1 MIHRLILDSIE
12 EDLLAVPQ
20 NLNDICI
27 FTEDAE
33 FDTRPRTDINYCLN
47 WFPPGSN
54 GDEAKKQQAGH
65 EHACSFHVE
74 TLQTDI
80 ICGKRVQRAVPKIRT
95 NRKRFLVPPATS
107 AARCD
112 AFHLRRASK
121 C

>member
-47 WFPPGSN
+47 WFPL
-54 GDEAKKQQAGH
+54 EAMVTRQRNNKLDMN
-65 EHACSFHVE
+65 
-74 TLQTDI
+74 T
-80 ICGKRVQRAVPKIRT
+80 RAV
-95 NRKRFLVPPATS
+95 FM
-107 AARCD
+107 
-112 AFHLRRASK
+112 
-121 C
+121 